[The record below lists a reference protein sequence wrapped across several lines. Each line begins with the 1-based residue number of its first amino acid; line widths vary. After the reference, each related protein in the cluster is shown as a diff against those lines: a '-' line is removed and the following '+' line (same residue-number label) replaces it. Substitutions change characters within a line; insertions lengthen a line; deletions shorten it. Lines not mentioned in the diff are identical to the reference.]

1 MGCISSKALGRK
13 GDEWRGKR
21 RNPESSNNARVEEY
35 QREQVGK
42 SFSTLS
48 KRPSSSKEPEG
59 WTDHM
64 TCFVEESDPDSETL
78 GSFIERF
85 EDRFPRMRNRVGR
98 GWFECVRGDLQVVPS
113 NNDELW

>member
-1 MGCISSKALGRK
+1 MGCILSKAQDPE

-42 SFSTLS
+42 SFSILS

-78 GSFIERF
+78 GSFIKRF
-85 EDRFPRMRNRVGR
+85 EDQFPRMRNRVGQ
-98 GWFECVRGDLQVVPS
+98 GWFECVRGDLQVVAS
-113 NNDELW
+113 NNNELW